1 MNITIN
7 KTVYELKR
15 AGIMFNLEEG
25 KLRISAELKNYTSD
39 IVTLKNAI
47 TTDFDGTIKITSDS
61 GKEYNYTN
69 MNIEG
74 VNIQISSDSTDTTV
88 IQIVEK

>member
-1 MNITIN
+1 M
-7 KTVYELKR
+7 
-15 AGIMFNLEEG
+15 
-25 KLRISAELKNYTSD
+25 
-39 IVTLKNAI
+39 TLKNAI

-74 VNIQISSDSTDTTV
+74 VNIQISSDSTDTTM
-88 IQIVEK
+88 IQIAEK